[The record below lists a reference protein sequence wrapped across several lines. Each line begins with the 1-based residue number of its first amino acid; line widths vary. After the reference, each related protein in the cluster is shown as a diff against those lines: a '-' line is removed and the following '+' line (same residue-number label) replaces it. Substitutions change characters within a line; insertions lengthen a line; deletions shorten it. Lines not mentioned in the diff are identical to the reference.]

1 MTKTLRRAL
10 PLLAVSAT
18 VAGALA
24 ASAVGAPAQTVNAQ
38 LQQSEN
44 WAGYVAKTGGQNFT
58 SVSGSW
64 TQPTVSPGSGDG
76 YSAFW
81 VGLGGS
87 QQDSQALEQVGTAA
101 DVVNGQ
107 TQYYAWYELVPDPE
121 IKLDLPI
128 NPGDH
133 IAAKVTVNGTQVTVS
148 LSDETTGKSATKTLE
163 KSNPDTSSAEWIAEA
178 PAASQGNGLQVLPLA
193 DFGKVS
199 FASASATAGGHTGS
213 ISDSSWSAQPV
224 ELSSAGGSGAIRYP
238 GGAIT
243 PDGASLGDSSSAS
256 SGGASPSNLSGDGSA
271 FDVSYSSSSGEV
283 SSQSSAGNPDTSGYG
298 GSYPDTGGYGGSYPD
313 SSGYGGSYP
322 ETGGYGGYSDGG
334 GYPDAGGGYAYVL
347 PGGYAIGL

>member
-1 MTKTLRRAL
+1 MIKTFRRAL

-24 ASAVGAPAQTVNAQ
+24 ATAVSAPAQTMNAQ

-44 WAGYVAKTGGQNFT
+44 WAGYVAQAGGQNFT

-64 TQPTVSPGSGDG
+64 TQPTVSSGSSDG

-87 QQDSQALEQVGTAA
+87 QQNSQALEQVGTAA

-107 TQYYAWYELVPDPE
+107 TEYYAWYELVPDPE
-121 IKLDLPI
+121 TKLDLPI
-128 NPGDH
+128 NPGDQ
-133 IAAKVTVNGTQVTVS
+133 ISAKVTVNGTQVTVS
-148 LSDETTGKSATKTLE
+148 LADDTTGKSATKTLQ
-163 KSNPDTSSAEWIAEA
+163 KSDPDTSSAEWIAEA
-178 PAASQGNGLQVLPLA
+178 PAASRGGGYQVLPLA

-199 FASASATAGGHTGS
+199 FTGASATAGAHTGS

-224 ELSSAGGSGAIRYP
+224 ELSSAGGFRLP

-243 PDGASLGDSSSAS
+243 PAGVSLGDPSSGA
-256 SGGASPSNLSGDGSA
+256 SGGASPSNLSGDGSS
-271 FDVSYSSSSGEV
+271 FDVSYSSDAGEV
-283 SSQSSAGNPDTSGYG
+283 SSQSSDGNPDS
-298 GSYPDTGGYGGSYPD
+298 GGYGPYPD
-313 SSGYGGSYP
+313 S
-322 ETGGYGGYSDGG
+322 GGYSYDG
-334 GYPDAGGGYAYVL
+334 GYPDDGGGGYAYVL
-347 PGGYAIGL
+347 PDGYAVGP